1 MDILHRG
8 EEEAEGGDIADDV
21 AGLSGEIISINSE
34 LQKDSF
40 FPSQLITPF
49 YTKMYV
55 FFWCGIPFTKIL
67 DPPLLASHVG

>member
-8 EEEAEGGDIADDV
+8 EEEAEGGNIADDV

-34 LQKDSF
+34 LQTDSF
-40 FPSQLITPF
+40 FPSQLITHF

-55 FFWCGIPFTKIL
+55 FFGAAY
-67 DPPLLASHVG
+67 PLLKS